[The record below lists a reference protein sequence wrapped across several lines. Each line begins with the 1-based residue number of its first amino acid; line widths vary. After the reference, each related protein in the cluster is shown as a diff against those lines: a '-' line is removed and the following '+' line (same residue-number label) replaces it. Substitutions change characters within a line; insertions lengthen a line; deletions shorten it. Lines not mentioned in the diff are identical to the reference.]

1 MKTRRWIAMALIL
14 ALVVA
19 LLLPATVAADEL
31 WIRNP
36 GALHIQVWSDTPYED
51 VNVLGCIDASASEDI
66 DAEVMAQWETTG
78 STGMWVAGPGWEP
91 EDGKFEVAAI
101 AIPDPAWIVIEADNI
116 TRWNV
121 IESVDGYCEWI
132 DPEVRLVTSAELEA
146 AKVVEAPAAEIPTAP
161 RDYDSGPSIQEVNA
175 VEPVEPVES
184 DSSVVA
190 VQPEPIEYDFTGEE
204 YWLWT

>member
-31 WIRNP
+31 WVRNP

-51 VNVLGCIDASASEDI
+51 VNVKGCIDASASEDI
-66 DAEVMAQWETTG
+66 DAEVMAEWETTG
-78 STGMWVAGPGWEP
+78 ATGMWVAGPGWEP

-101 AIPDPAWIVIEADNI
+101 TVPDPAWIVIEADNI
-116 TRWNV
+116 TSWNV
-121 IESVDGYCEWI
+121 IESVGDNCEWVE
-132 DPEVRLVTSAELEA
+132 PEIYLVTDEQLA
-146 AKVVEAPAAEIPTAP
+146 AAAEPESKP
-161 RDYDSGPSIQEVNA
+161 VVHKNQDSGPSIEEVQA
-175 VEPVEPVES
+175 VE
-184 DSSVVA
+184 
-190 VQPEPIEYDFTGEE
+190 YDWTGQE